1 MNLREFIICMLYS
14 VLIYFLFM
22 LNFETIIIGQNLGIE
37 LARIIGI
44 DPNFQI
50 SVMSGGIASDVMF
63 LLLSVLIII
72 EAILLP
78 KIHESLSNL
87 NEWLMENYSIIS
99 FFRVL

>member
-37 LARIIGI
+37 LARIMGI
-44 DPNFQI
+44 DPYFQI
-50 SVMSGGIASDVMF
+50 SVMSGGIASDVMI
-63 LLLSVLIII
+63 LLLFVLIIM

-87 NEWLMENYSIIS
+87 NEWLMKK
-99 FFRVL
+99 L

>member
-78 KIHESLSNL
+78 KDS
-87 NEWLMENYSIIS
+87 
-99 FFRVL
+99 

>member
-1 MNLREFIICMLYS
+1 MNLREFIMCMLYS
-14 VLIYFLFM
+14 ILIYFLFM

-37 LARIIGI
+37 LARVMGI

-78 KIHESLSNL
+78 KFHDSLSNL
-87 NEWLMENYSIIS
+87 NEWLMEK
-99 FFRVL
+99 L

>member
-87 NEWLMENYSIIS
+87 MNG
-99 FFRVL
+99 

>member
-37 LARIIGI
+37 LARVIGI

-87 NEWLMENYSIIS
+87 NEWLMEKI
-99 FFRVL
+99 

>member
-1 MNLREFIICMLYS
+1 MNLREFIMCMLYS

-37 LARIIGI
+37 LTRVMGI

-78 KIHESLSNL
+78 KFHDSLSNL
-87 NEWLMENYSIIS
+87 NEWLIEK
-99 FFRVL
+99 L

>member
-37 LARIIGI
+37 LARVMGI

-78 KIHESLSNL
+78 KFHDSLSNL
-87 NEWLMENYSIIS
+87 NEWLIEK
-99 FFRVL
+99 L

>member
-1 MNLREFIICMLYS
+1 MNLREFIMCMLYS

-37 LARIIGI
+37 LARVMGL

-78 KIHESLSNL
+78 KFHDSLSNL
-87 NEWLMENYSIIS
+87 NEWLMEK
-99 FFRVL
+99 L

>member
-1 MNLREFIICMLYS
+1 MYAIFCFNL
-14 VLIYFLFM
+14 FL

-87 NEWLMENYSIIS
+87 NEWLMEK
-99 FFRVL
+99 L

>member
-37 LARIIGI
+37 LARIMGI
-44 DPNFQI
+44 DPYFQI
-50 SVMSGGIASDVMF
+50 SVMSGGIASDIMF
-63 LLLSVLIII
+63 LLLFVLIIM

-87 NEWLMENYSIIS
+87 NEWLMEK
-99 FFRVL
+99 L

>member
-1 MNLREFIICMLYS
+1 MNLREFIMCMLYS
-14 VLIYFLFM
+14 ILIYFLFM
-22 LNFETIIIGQNLGIE
+22 LNFETIIIGKNLGIE
-37 LARIIGI
+37 LARVMGI

-78 KIHESLSNL
+78 KFHDSLSNL
-87 NEWLMENYSIIS
+87 NEWLMEK
-99 FFRVL
+99 L

>member
-87 NEWLMENYSIIS
+87 NEWLMGK
-99 FFRVL
+99 L

>member
-44 DPNFQI
+44 DPNLQI

-87 NEWLMENYSIIS
+87 NEWLMEK
-99 FFRVL
+99 L

>member
-44 DPNFQI
+44 NPNFQI

-87 NEWLMENYSIIS
+87 NEWLMEK
-99 FFRVL
+99 L

>member
-78 KIHESLSNL
+78 KIHEYLSNL
-87 NEWLMENYSIIS
+87 NEWLMEK
-99 FFRVL
+99 L

>member
-1 MNLREFIICMLYS
+1 MNLREFIMCMLYS

-37 LARIIGI
+37 LARVMGI

-78 KIHESLSNL
+78 KFHDSLSNF
-87 NEWLMENYSIIS
+87 NEWLMEK
-99 FFRVL
+99 L

>member
-1 MNLREFIICMLYS
+1 MNLGEFIMCMLYS
-14 VLIYFLFM
+14 ILIYFLFM

-37 LARIIGI
+37 LARVMGI

-78 KIHESLSNL
+78 KFHDSLSNL
-87 NEWLMENYSIIS
+87 NEWLMEK
-99 FFRVL
+99 L

>member
-63 LLLSVLIII
+63 LLLSGLIII

-87 NEWLMENYSIIS
+87 NEWLMEK
-99 FFRVL
+99 L

>member
-1 MNLREFIICMLYS
+1 MNLREFIMCMLYS

-37 LARIIGI
+37 LARVIGI

-78 KIHESLSNL
+78 KFHDSLSNL
-87 NEWLMENYSIIS
+87 NEWLIEK
-99 FFRVL
+99 L

>member
-37 LARIIGI
+37 LARIMGI
-44 DPNFQI
+44 DPYFQI

-63 LLLSVLIII
+63 LLLFVLIIM

-87 NEWLMENYSIIS
+87 NEWLMEK
-99 FFRVL
+99 L